1 MFIGHFGIG
10 FAAKRI
16 APKTSLGTLFFASQ
30 FIDLLWPV
38 LLLLRVEQVR
48 IAPGNTVVT
57 PLEFTHY
64 PYSHSLFTVFIWS
77 LLIGITYFIVKKN
90 RSMSIYLGVLV
101 LSHWLLD
108 LIVHRPD
115 LPLIPWLETKTG
127 LGLWNSLSG
136 TIIVEGLI
144 FISGVFLYVKTTNAL
159 NKKGIYG
166 LWGLV
171 LVLII
176 LYISNLFG
184 PLPPSTEA
192 IAYSGLLQ
200 WLFIFWAFWID
211 RNRKLVDSFS
221 VSQ

>member
-16 APKTSLGTLFFASQ
+16 APKASLGTLFFASQ
-30 FIDLLWPV
+30 FIDLLWPI
-38 LLLLRVEQVR
+38 LLLLGIEQVK
-48 IAPGNTVVT
+48 IDPGNTVVT

-64 PYSHSLFTVFIWS
+64 PYSHSFLTVVIWA
-77 LLIGITYFIVKKN
+77 LLLGITYFIVKRNKAL
-90 RSMSIYLGVLV
+90 SLYLGAIV

-115 LPLIPWLETKTG
+115 LPLIPWLEIKTG
-127 LGLWNSLSG
+127 FGLWNSLSG
-136 TIIVEGLI
+136 TIIVEGMI
-144 FISGVFLYVKTTNAL
+144 FISGVFFYVKTTNAL

-200 WLFIFWAFWID
+200 WLFILLAFWID
-211 RNRKLVDSFS
+211 RNRKTVA
-221 VSQ
+221 